1 MHEKKAG
8 QGKPAGVTE
17 IKRIER
23 RVERRVERIM
33 KEELKEE
40 LKE

>member
-23 RVERRVERIM
+23 RVERIM